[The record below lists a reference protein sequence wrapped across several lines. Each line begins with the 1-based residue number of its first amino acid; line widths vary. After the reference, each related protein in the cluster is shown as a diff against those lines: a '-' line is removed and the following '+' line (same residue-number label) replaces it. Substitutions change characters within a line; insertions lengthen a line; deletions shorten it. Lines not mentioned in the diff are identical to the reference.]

1 VKRQKLNKNNFKLL
15 SSEEYKQQ
23 FLKILKGLSNRY
35 DLHTIFSDFI
45 VMSAIAYKNVMLI
58 GNDFK
63 LGEERYFS
71 IIKKYDAKELHEF
84 PKMLGIVTLALENLD
99 CDFLGDIYM
108 ELEISNNSTG
118 QYFTP
123 FHLCKLIADM
133 NMGSIKENIEKNG
146 FVTVSDPAGG
156 SGGMIIALAKSMRD
170 CDLNYQTDMHVSLV
184 DVHET
189 VAYMAYIQLYLL
201 HIPATITVGNSLSL
215 EVREVLNTL
224 AHHLGFWD
232 YKLKQYY
239 KKKLERVILFRKT
252 KHKERMILN
261 V

>member
-1 VKRQKLNKNNFKLL
+1 MKRQKLNKNNFKLL
-15 SSEEYKQQ
+15 SSGEYKQQ

-35 DLHTIFSDFI
+35 DLHTLFSDFVI
-45 VMSAIAYKNVMLI
+45 MSAIAYKNVMLK
-58 GNDFK
+58 DDK
-63 LGEERYFS
+63 LEDRYLS
-71 IIKKYDAKELHEF
+71 IVKKYNTKELPEF
-84 PKMLGIVTLALENLD
+84 PKMLGIVVLALENLD

-108 ELEISNNSTG
+108 ELEISNSSTG

-123 FHLCKLIADM
+123 FPICKLIADM

-156 SGGMIIALAKSMRD
+156 SGGMIIALAKSMRE
-170 CDLNYQTDMHVSLV
+170 CGLNYQTDIHASLV

-232 YKLKQYY
+232 YRLKQYY
-239 KKKLERVILFRKT
+239 KKKLKRVILLRKI
-252 KHKERMILN
+252 KHKEKVVLN